1 MGGARSDWIGTVGYT
16 LVRVVT
22 IRLLIATVLI
32 VVMILDLF
40 VHGVIF
46 ICRTVTVARE

>member
-1 MGGARSDWIGTVGYT
+1 MGGARFDWVGIVGYT

-22 IRLLIATVLI
+22 ILLIATVVI
-32 VVMILDLF
+32 VVRILDLF
-40 VHGVIF
+40 ATVVIF